1 MKKLLIYSLLL
12 YFSTASAFAQQ
23 CNCAESFDWMVNTFK
38 TNDAGFQYVIDKK
51 GIDEY
56 TKHTNFYRGKALN
69 TTSTNDCITVMN
81 NWLFFFRKGHIG
93 AYLKP
98 ELWQNTQSA
107 ALSEQSKDSI
117 RTLYRNEEIIDFSE
131 AQFREFLKKKK
142 GKLNAIE
149 GIWNSNSNNYSIGI
163 MRSPGKNNQF
173 VAFIIKADGI
183 YWMPKQKKAE
193 FTLNKD
199 SSYSMVYSMR
209 DHSKRNEEARL
220 VGNSGNLLLIL
231 NTIWTKVY
239 PETRLTQKDELFLK
253 LRTAASPF
261 IEKLS
266 DRTLY
271 LRIPSF
277 EYAKKPEIDSLLQIH
292 DSLIR
297 RTPNLIIDIRNGTG
311 GSELSFFKLIPY
323 FYTQPIRSMNLKY
336 YSTELNAQG
345 YDNWASTITD
355 TAISSY
361 CRKVAFKMRQNI
373 GSFITLDDS
382 TVSID
387 KSYIPS
393 AMPVKVAI
401 ICNQNNGS
409 TDEAFLLKAKQSSK
423 VKVFGRPT
431 AGILDISNVHVVEF
445 PNGLFQ
451 LTYSM
456 TARIGLPVFSIDGV
470 GIQPDY
476 FLDDTIP
483 EEDWI
488 YFVKSTIEH

>member
-1 MKKLLIYSLLL
+1 
-12 YFSTASAFAQQ
+12 
-23 CNCAESFDWMVNTFK
+23 
-38 TNDAGFQYVIDKK
+38 
-51 GIDEY
+51 
-56 TKHTNFYRGKALN
+56 
-69 TTSTNDCITVMN
+69 
-81 NWLFFFRKGHIG
+81 
-93 AYLKP
+93 
-98 ELWQNTQSA
+98 
-107 ALSEQSKDSI
+107 
-117 RTLYRNEEIIDFSE
+117 
-131 AQFREFLKKKK
+131 
-142 GKLNAIE
+142 
-149 GIWNSNSNNYSIGI
+149 
-163 MRSPGKNNQF
+163 
-173 VAFIIKADGI
+173 
-183 YWMPKQKKAE
+183 MPKQKKAE

-239 PETRLTQKDELFLK
+239 PETSLTQKDELFLK

-297 RTPNLIIDIRNGTG
+297 TTPNLIIDIRNGTG

-355 TAISSY
+355 TAISNY
-361 CRKVAFKMRQNI
+361 CQKVAFKMRQNI

-431 AGILDISNVHVVEF
+431 AGILDISNVHIVEF

>member
-1 MKKLLIYSLLL
+1 MKNVFLFSLLFYTSIAL
-12 YFSTASAFAQQ
+12 SFGQQ
-23 CNCAESFDWMVNTFK
+23 CNCSESFDWMVNTFK

-56 TKHTNFYRGKALN
+56 TTHTNFYRDKALN
-69 TTSTNDCITVMN
+69 TTSNNDCLTVLN

-98 ELWQNTQSA
+98 GLWQNMQSP

-117 RTLYRNEEIIDFSE
+117 RTLYSNEEIIDFSE
-131 AQFREFLKKKK
+131 AQFREYLRQKK
-142 GKLNAIE
+142 GNLNAIE
-149 GIWNSNSNNYSIGI
+149 GIWNSNTYSIGI
-163 MRSPGKNNQF
+163 MSSPGKKNQF
-173 VAFIIKADGI
+173 VAFIIRADSI
-183 YWMPKQKKAE
+183 YWLPKQKKIE
-193 FTLNKD
+193 FTMKKD
-199 SSYSMVYSMR
+199 SSFSMVYSMR
-209 DHSKRNEEARL
+209 DHSKKNDEARL
-220 VGNSGNLLLIL
+220 VGNSGNLLLIF

-239 PETRLTQKDELFLK
+239 PETRQTQKDELFLK
-253 LRTAASPF
+253 LRTATSPF

-277 EYAKKPEIDSLLQIH
+277 EYAKKPEIDSLLQLH
-292 DSLIR
+292 DSLIK
-297 RTPNLIIDIRNGTG
+297 TIPNLIIDIRNGTG
-311 GSELSFFKLIPY
+311 GSDLSFYKLIPY

-345 YDNWASTITD
+345 YDNWANTISD
-355 TAISSY
+355 TAVSRY
-361 CRKVAFKMRQNI
+361 CQRVALKMRQNI
-373 GSFITLDDS
+373 GSFIALNDS
-382 TVSID
+382 TVSIT

-393 AMPVKVAI
+393 ACPVKVAI
-401 ICNQNNGS
+401 ICNQYNGS

-431 AGILDISNVHVVEF
+431 AGVLDISNIRIVDF
-445 PNGLFQ
+445 PNGMFQ
-451 LTYSM
+451 LIYSM

-476 FLDDTIP
+476 FIDDSIP

-488 YFVKSTIEH
+488 NFVMSTIEY